1 VVNEGQN
8 LLVTKPT
15 HGLFMFVGGGGG
27 EKVVCYLDDKLFLGS
42 AQSHYLQVEFSYSC
56 NFIF

>member
-1 VVNEGQN
+1 V
-8 LLVTKPT
+8 L
-15 HGLFMFVGGGGG
+15 GLIVGGGGG
-27 EKVVCYLDDKLFLGS
+27 EVVCYLDDKLFLGS

>member
-8 LLVTKPT
+8 LHMDYLC
-15 HGLFMFVGGGGG
+15 LWEGGG
-27 EKVVCYLDDKLFLGS
+27 EGVCYLDDKLFLGS